1 MKQEK
6 ESLDDLNLETL
17 NWELCLAYLDDC
29 IKDLQ
34 GCQERLGMALGNL
47 DEIKEFTEIM

>member
-1 MKQEK
+1 MELTLEK
-6 ESLDDLNLETL
+6 S

-34 GCQERLGMALGNL
+34 ECQDRLKRTQENLG
-47 DEIKEFTEIM
+47 EIKESAEML

>member
-1 MKQEK
+1 MN
-6 ESLDDLNLETL
+6 DLNLETL

-34 GCQERLGMALGNL
+34 ECQERLGMASKNL
-47 DEIKEFTEIM
+47 DEIKEINQ